1 MKTMSGTVVLGILLT
16 LAMVWYL
23 GDLGHGAVA
32 LVTILSLGIAGL
44 VISGFRWMCKRG
56 KER

>member
-1 MKTMSGTVVLGILLT
+1 MKTISGTVVLGILLT

-32 LVTILSLGIAGL
+32 LVTILCLGIAGL
-44 VISGFRWMCKRG
+44 MVGAFQWMFKKRR
-56 KER
+56 ER